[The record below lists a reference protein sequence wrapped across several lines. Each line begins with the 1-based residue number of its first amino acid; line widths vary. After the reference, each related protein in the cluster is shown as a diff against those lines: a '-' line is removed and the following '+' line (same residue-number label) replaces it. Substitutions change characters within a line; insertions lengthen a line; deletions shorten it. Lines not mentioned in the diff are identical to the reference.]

1 MNQNDGLKSIPI
13 PSFRSH
19 LQVNALP
26 FAELGDY
33 MRNMVYIIQA
43 YVLLSP
49 HDFLR
54 SCGPAFA
61 ANLDD
66 QFGDLQDEGV
76 LLILRLVDLVTKV
89 GPPETPVI
97 FKGLIMRSYQ

>member
-1 MNQNDGLKSIPI
+1 MTLVELRFQRYVLKSKANM
-13 PSFRSH
+13 
-19 LQVNALP
+19 VT
-26 FAELGDY
+26 ELGDY
-33 MRNMVYIIQA
+33 MRNMVYIVQA
-43 YVLLSP
+43 YILLSP

-54 SCGPAFA
+54 SCGPGIAS
-61 ANLDD
+61 NLDD